1 MVLERQR
8 KNNMAQKLSVEV
20 VDDIDGGAASQ
31 TVPFGLDGVSYD
43 IDLSDENAAHLRDEL
58 ARFVAAARR
67 TGGRK
72 IRQAAGESSAPA
84 KENAAQIRV
93 WARSNGYSI
102 SDRGRVSKE
111 ISEAYELAQAEP
123 VEQAPVKA
131 AHKRSPRKKALG
143 SA

>member
-1 MVLERQR
+1 
-8 KNNMAQKLSVEV
+8 MAQKVHVEI
-20 VDDIDGGAASQ
+20 VDDLDGGAATQ

-43 IDLSDENAAHLRDEL
+43 IDLSDENASHLREEL

-84 KENAAQIRV
+84 NDNARQIRD
-93 WARSNGYSI
+93 WARANGYSI

-123 VEQAPVKA
+123 VAAEPVKA
-131 AHKRSPRKKALG
+131 PRKRATRKKATA

>member
-1 MVLERQR
+1 
-8 KNNMAQKLSVEV
+8 MAQKVHVEI
-20 VDDIDGGAASQ
+20 VDDLDGGAATQ

-43 IDLSDENAAHLRDEL
+43 IDLSDENASHLREEL

-84 KENAAQIRV
+84 NDNARQIRD
-93 WARSNGYSI
+93 WARANGYSI

-123 VEQAPVKA
+123 VAPEPVKA
-131 AHKRSPRKKALG
+131 PRKRATRKKATA